1 VKRILLIVVGV
12 LVLAAMVVA
21 GIKRGSAEKGAK
33 IYVEPAKQRQISE
46 VIKASGEIDPKEKV
60 NISAHVVGKIENL
73 YVKEGDEVRA
83 GQPFLKLEQQAYI
96 AARDQ
101 WAAQLRSAETGVR
114 KAQVMLADAHVK
126 RDRAQRLSQEGI
138 STRQDLETA
147 QLQEDSARLSLEDAR
162 EGVRQASANLVKARD
177 DLAKTVIYSPLSGR
191 VIKLNAEK
199 GEVVVSGTMNNPG
212 SVIGTIADLS
222 EILAKVDVDETEIVD
237 VAVGQSA
244 VLKVDA
250 LSGREYHGRVV
261 EVGSSGSTR
270 AAQPD
275 VTFFEVKIQMQDADA
290 ALRPGMSVR
299 AEIRAATHQDAVVVP
314 IQSVVERP
322 PLAEEKPA
330 QVAGKTATAA
340 AQDDQDDQDA
350 EDDDA
355 DEGDEQDE
363 EVKVVFVVEE
373 VKGKGGTQVHQR
385 QVTTGISDE
394 THVEVLS
401 GLKRGERVVTGP
413 YRTLRDLKD
422 GQSVQVSRTTEAE
435 DKKTAEDKDKER

>member
-1 VKRILLIVVGV
+1 
-12 LVLAAMVVA
+12 
-21 GIKRGSAEKGAK
+21 
-33 IYVEPAKQRQISE
+33 
-46 VIKASGEIDPKEKV
+46 
-60 NISAHVVGKIENL
+60 
-73 YVKEGDEVRA
+73 
-83 GQPFLKLEQQAYI
+83 
-96 AARDQ
+96 
-101 WAAQLRSAETGVR
+101 
-114 KAQVMLADAHVK
+114 
-126 RDRAQRLSQEGI
+126 
-138 STRQDLETA
+138 
-147 QLQEDSARLSLEDAR
+147 
-162 EGVRQASANLVKARD
+162 
-177 DLAKTVIYSPLSGR
+177 
-191 VIKLNAEK
+191 VIKLNAEE

-222 EILAKVDVDETEIVD
+222 EILANVDVDETEIVD
-237 VAVGQSA
+237 VALGQNA

-250 LSGREYHGRVV
+250 LPGREYHGRVV
-261 EVGSSGSTR
+261 EVGSSGSSR

-299 AEIRAATHQDAVVVP
+299 AEIRAATHENAVVVP

-330 QVAGKTATAA
+330 QVAGKAA
-340 AQDDQDDQDA
+340 AA
-350 EDDDA
+350 AAKDDA
-355 DEGDEQDE
+355 DDEEDEDE

-373 VKGKGGTQVHQR
+373 AKGKGSTRVQQR

-401 GLKRGERVVTGP
+401 GLKHGERVVTGP

-435 DKKTAEDKDKER
+435 DKKTAEDKEKER